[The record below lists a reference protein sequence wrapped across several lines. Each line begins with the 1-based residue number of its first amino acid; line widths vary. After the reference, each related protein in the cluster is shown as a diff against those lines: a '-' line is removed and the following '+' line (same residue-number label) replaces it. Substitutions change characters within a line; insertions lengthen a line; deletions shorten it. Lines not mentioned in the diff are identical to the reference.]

1 MPRRYRTVC
10 RPGSLGRDPRRILVR
25 SFLLGLA
32 CVAVGV
38 FCSPI
43 SAAGEPRLAPKTLWE
58 AFPLNPTSERI
69 DASPT
74 LRPSVLRPP
83 AHPAA
88 VAGGSRQTAQAVAE
102 TTSSGSGS
110 NIGLL
115 ALVLAVTLPALVF
128 LASTRAKHAAA
139 PPREVDTP
147 SEAEP
152 SAYISA
158 VFVGSR
164 RLEVIEGV
172 ARQKRRST

>member
-1 MPRRYRTVC
+1 MPRRYRTVG
-10 RPGSLGRDPRRILVR
+10 RPGSLGRDPRRTLAR

-32 CVAVGV
+32 CVAVAV

-43 SAAGEPRLAPKTLWE
+43 SAAREPRSAPKTLWE

-69 DASPT
+69 ETSPT
-74 LRPSVLRPP
+74 VRPSVLRPP
-83 AHPAA
+83 AQPAD
-88 VAGGSRQTAQAVAE
+88 VAGSRQTTQAVPE
-102 TTSSGSGS
+102 TTSTGSGS

-115 ALVLAVTLPALVF
+115 ALVIAVVTLPALVF
-128 LASTRAKHAAA
+128 LASTRAKHAA

-164 RLEVIEGV
+164 RLPVIEGV
-172 ARQKRRST
+172 TRQRRRST